1 MKNRTREE
9 LEAEVETLQRRLEEA
24 EETLRAIQNNEVD
37 ALIIDGPQGKQVFT
51 LQDADLPYRTLT
63 ETMSEGALT
72 VAADGTI
79 LYCNSRF
86 AEMLRAP
93 LNKIIGLSFEKIMPC
108 EEWLTFKDLLN
119 SCGREGFRGEY
130 HLAAFEGQ
138 EIPAYVSARDLKL
151 QGMEGFCIVV
161 TDLAEQRALERQIYV
176 AQKMEALG
184 TLAGGIAHDF
194 NNILAG
200 IIGFTEMV
208 LEDATPG
215 GPDHKRLELVMKGAN
230 RGRDLVK
237 QILAFSRRTLPVR
250 KPLALK
256 QAVEEA
262 LNFLRP
268 ALPSTIEIVSMDV
281 ADDAIVLADPG
292 QMQQVL
298 TNLCTNAAHAMNE
311 KGGILEIVVSI
322 ETFAEAMR
330 TKFHDMTP
338 GEYVVLKVRD
348 TGCGMEPR
356 ILDQIFD
363 PFFTTK
369 DPGVGTGLGLSVV
382 HSIIEKH
389 DGGVTV
395 ESKPGIGTTFKIYLP
410 RIRTHEHRGAREV
423 TLVAGG
429 KERILIVDDEDMLV
443 ELNKQRL
450 SRLGYEVVAT
460 TSSTDALEHFRKEPD
475 RFDVVITDLTMP
487 VLNGMD
493 LAAEL
498 LKIRATIPI
507 ILSTGQSEMISP
519 KQAKRNGIKELLMKP
534 ITKQELAA
542 AIRRVLDTT
551 TGG

>member
-1 MKNRTREE
+1 
-9 LEAEVETLQRRLEEA
+9 
-24 EETLRAIQNNEVD
+24 
-37 ALIIDGPQGKQVFT
+37 
-51 LQDADLPYRTLT
+51 
-63 ETMSEGALT
+63 
-72 VAADGTI
+72 
-79 LYCNSRF
+79 
-86 AEMLRAP
+86 
-93 LNKIIGLSFEKIMPC
+93 
-108 EEWLTFKDLLN
+108 
-119 SCGREGFRGEY
+119 
-130 HLAAFEGQ
+130 
-138 EIPAYVSARDLKL
+138 
-151 QGMEGFCIVV
+151 MEGFCVVV

-200 IIGFTEMV
+200 VIGFTEMV

-215 GPDHKRLELVMKGAN
+215 SPAHKRLELALKGAH
-230 RGRDLVK
+230 RGNDLVK
-237 QILAFSRRTLPVR
+237 QILAFSRRTIPVR
-250 KPLALK
+250 KPLVFK

-268 ALPSTIEIVSMDV
+268 ALPSTIEIISMDV

-311 KGGILEIVVSI
+311 KGGILEIVVSV
-322 ETFAEAMR
+322 ETFAEEMH
-330 TKFHDMTP
+330 TIFHNMKP

-348 TGCGMEPR
+348 TGCGIEPQ

-369 DPGVGTGLGLSVV
+369 APGEGTGLGLSVIHGIV
-382 HSIIEKH
+382 EKH
-389 DGGVTV
+389 DGSVTV
-395 ESKPGIGTTFKIYLP
+395 ESKPGEGTTFKVYLP
-410 RIRTHEHRGAREV
+410 RIRKHEHRGAGEA
-423 TLVAGG
+423 TLVVGG

-450 SRLGYEVVAT
+450 SRLGYEVVPT
-460 TSSTDALEHFRKEPD
+460 TSSTDALERFRKEPG
-475 RFDVVITDLTMP
+475 RFDLVITDLTMP

-493 LAAEL
+493 LATEL

-519 KQAKRNGIKELLMKP
+519 KQAKRSGIKGLLMKP

-542 AIRRVLDTT
+542 TIRRVLDTT